1 VAVRHSI
8 PAQTATCVTSYRKF
22 LACKRRS
29 KRLLITSTAWG
40 FLEEFMLEDVEN
52 RKGTSRP
59 DSEAPKPSDEELMSQ
74 VQRGDGDAFA
84 ALFDRHHRLVLT
96 IALRILHDA
105 GEAQEVTQNIFFEL
119 YRTAGRFDV
128 HRGTLKVWL
137 LQFAYHRS
145 INRRNYLVLRQF
157 YNRPDL
163 DEVMEWEASAH
174 SAPRVPIPELKQLAE
189 ELLSTLNDVQRRTIE
204 RVIFEGL
211 TLREVA
217 EQTGESYSAVRNHY
231 YRGLQHL
238 RVCLTAQPERVRVER
253 AVDLGGLGEVSRG
266 RA

>member
-1 VAVRHSI
+1 VHHN
-8 PAQTATCVTSYRKF
+8 
-22 LACKRRS
+22 
-29 KRLLITSTAWG
+29 G
-40 FLEEFMLEDVEN
+40 N
-52 RKGTSRP
+52 SRP
-59 DSEAPKPSDEELMSQ
+59 DNEAQKPSDEELMLQ
-74 VQRGDGDAFA
+74 IQRGDGDAFA
-84 ALFDRHHRLVLT
+84 TLFDRHHRLVLT
-96 IALRILHDA
+96 IALRILRDV
-105 GEAQEVTQNIFFEL
+105 GEAQEITQNIFFEL
-119 YRTAGRFDV
+119 YRSAGRFDAE
-128 HRGTLKVWL
+128 RGTLKVWL

-163 DEVMEWEASAH
+163 EDVMEWESSSH
-174 SAPRVPIPELKQLAE
+174 SVSRILIPELKQLAE
-189 ELLSTLNDVQRRTIE
+189 QLLGTLNEAQRRTIK

-231 YRGLQHL
+231 YRGLHHL
-238 RVCLTAQPERVRVER
+238 RTCLTTQPQRASVGP

>member
-1 VAVRHSI
+1 
-8 PAQTATCVTSYRKF
+8 
-22 LACKRRS
+22 
-29 KRLLITSTAWG
+29 
-40 FLEEFMLEDVEN
+40 MLGDPSN
-52 RKGTSRP
+52 RNGNSCPEREP
-59 DSEAPKPSDEELMSQ
+59 QSQPSDEELMCQ
-74 VQRGDGDAFA
+74 VQQGDGDAFA
-84 ALFDRHHRLVLT
+84 VLFDRHHRLVLT

-105 GEAQEVTQNIFFEL
+105 SEAQEVTQNIFFEL
-119 YRTAGRFDV
+119 YRSATRFDV
-128 HRGTLKVWL
+128 RRGTLKVWL

-163 DEVMEWEASAH
+163 DDVIEWEASSH
-174 SAPRVPIPELKQLAE
+174 SAPRIPVPELKQLVE
-189 ELLSTLNDVQRRTIE
+189 ELLNTLNDVQRRTIQ

-231 YRGLQHL
+231 YRGLQQL
-238 RVCLTAQPERVRVER
+238 RERLTTQPERARIERV
-253 AVDLGGLGEVSRG
+253 VDLGGLGEVSRG